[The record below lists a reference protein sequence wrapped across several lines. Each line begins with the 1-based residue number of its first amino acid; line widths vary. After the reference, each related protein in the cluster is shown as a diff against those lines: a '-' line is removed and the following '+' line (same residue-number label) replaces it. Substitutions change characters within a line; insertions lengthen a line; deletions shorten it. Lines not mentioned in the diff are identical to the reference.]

1 MAFTDF
7 PDQQQGVQLLQRSL
21 ERRRLGHGYLFSGHQ
36 IEPLEALARTL
47 AKTLN
52 CQKPVKR
59 GGAPVDCCDRCL
71 SCRKIDH
78 GNHPDVHLVRP
89 ESKTRIISVEQ
100 IRELMKE
107 IQLKPTEAEYKVAVI
122 VCADRLRTEAANAFL
137 KTLEEPPPKSIL
149 ILLSTEPQR
158 IIETIL
164 SRCLRLNFGGP
175 GLNRL
180 PPDQLAWLAKFSDMA
195 AAQQKSLLGRYRLMD
210 VLVSKLTELKA
221 AIEGS
226 LTARSPLQQYKD
238 AEDDMVERWESE
250 LGASIEAEYRR
261 QRTDLL
267 SALQWW
273 LRDVWLQT
281 LRLRTGDRAP
291 GVGEKGSRAATPEA
305 GPQNQ
310 NSDELLAFPQLPGT
324 QNVAR
329 RITTAEALQ
338 NLQVMEQLQRWLYTN
353 VQESLALEVGLLKL
367 RL

>member
-1 MAFTDF
+1 
-7 PDQQQGVQLLQRSL
+7 
-21 ERRRLGHGYLFSGHQ
+21 
-36 IEPLEALARTL
+36 
-47 AKTLN
+47 
-52 CQKPVKR
+52 
-59 GGAPVDCCDRCL
+59 
-71 SCRKIDH
+71 
-78 GNHPDVHLVRP
+78 
-89 ESKTRIISVEQ
+89 
-100 IRELMKE
+100 
-107 IQLKPTEAEYKVAVI
+107 
-122 VCADRLRTEAANAFL
+122 
-137 KTLEEPPPKSIL
+137 
-149 ILLSTEPQR
+149 
-158 IIETIL
+158 
-164 SRCLRLNFGGP
+164 
-175 GLNRL
+175 
-180 PPDQLAWLAKFSDMA
+180 
-195 AAQQKSLLGRYRLMD
+195 
-210 VLVSKLTELKA
+210 
-221 AIEGS
+221 
-226 LTARSPLQQYKD
+226 
-238 AEDDMVERWESE
+238 MVERWESE